1 MININCISAKVP
13 IQKQETY
20 SVELGAVAASPMC
33 ILHNS
38 SEPLYWLSQKYN
50 LDLTE
55 LNHRCFIWF
64 LECARI

>member
-1 MININCISAKVP
+1 MLT
-13 IQKQETY
+13 ETY
-20 SVELGAVAASPMC
+20 SVELGAIAASPMC

-38 SEPLYWLSQKYN
+38 SEPLYWLSQKDN